1 MVLMCNSR
9 LPSSTPLIDWMELTI
24 KFNITCC
31 SCTRSHWMRGNS
43 PANINDAMRPVR
55 VELAE
60 LRISNCELRA
70 ANAELRDQAMAGRIT
85 ECACAAVTRQPREQ
99 MRAPRLLLI
108 RGCGQHNKRPS

>member
-1 MVLMCNSR
+1 
-9 LPSSTPLIDWMELTI
+9 LTI

-43 PANINDAMRPVR
+43 LANINDAMR

-70 ANAELRDQAMAGRIT
+70 ANAELRDQSTAGRIT
-85 ECACAAVTRQPREQ
+85 ESACAAVTRQPREQ
-99 MRAPRLLLI
+99 MRAPAHAFAYPWLRSTQQASFVALP
-108 RGCGQHNKRPS
+108 RRSARCTRVA